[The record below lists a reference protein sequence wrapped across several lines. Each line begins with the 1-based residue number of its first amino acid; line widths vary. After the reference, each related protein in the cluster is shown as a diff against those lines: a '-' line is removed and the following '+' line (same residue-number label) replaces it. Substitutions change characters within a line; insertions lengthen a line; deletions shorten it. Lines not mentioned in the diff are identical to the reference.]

1 MQSRKKE
8 ERISRREKEIRE
20 IGSFLGM
27 LKISERLTKKTKMQF
42 L

>member
-20 IGSFLGM
+20 IRSFLGM
-27 LKISERLTKKTKMQF
+27 LKISKGLTKKTKLQF